1 MSSLTHCATRLR
13 FTLVDKS
20 KADQAGLEQLEG
32 VLGVIDKGG
41 QFQVI
46 IGNDVAQVYCPL
58 AEDLEEQVVA
68 DQEVSSKQG
77 IFATVLAT
85 ISGIFTPILPVITA
99 AGMIKAVLSLLTVFG
114 VVAADDTNYQILN
127 FIGDAGFFFLP
138 IFLGGSAA
146 RQFKTNQQLGIL
158 IGAILL
164 HPSFVALVTAA
175 KEAGTGLNFFS
186 ISITIKLLFDRYSGN
201 FSSMVHELC
210 GKSCG

>member
-46 IGNDVAQVYCPL
+46 IGNDVAQVYRPL